1 MLTILNK
8 YNKSMILE
16 SLQLPVFS
24 DVETLDEKVRLTEKL
39 VYYLT
44 KEDAEGRYKEFS
56 IPKKD
61 GTTRDIAATCVSLK
75 LMQRWVLEN
84 ILYKVRVSQYSYGF
98 KRGEKGSPLVRCA
111 ERHRN
116 NLYILKM
123 DLKNFYPSISKE
135 RIFKQFLQLGYNS
148 YAANLLSNICTLHK
162 RLPQGAVTSPYLAN
176 LVCYRMDKRIAGY
189 CNKREITFTRYADDL
204 TFSCDNRDSLRNV
217 YGMIK
222 KIVED
227 EGFLLNEKK
236 TQFMTPK
243 VHKKILGVT
252 VNDGLL
258 KASKHI
264 KKNIRAMI
272 HYQIITGDYSDNELI
287 RGYIAYVNSIEEN
300 YHKKIIKYIEKF
312 YNDPITL
319 FRDAVQSF
327 NDNKLYKELPDM
339 KVNDVLHFVNYA
351 DEEDYLTMV
360 YQERGDYLLK
370 MGKELDE
377 ILK

>member
-1 MLTILNK
+1 M
-8 YNKSMILE
+8 MLE

-24 DVETLDEKVRLTEKL
+24 DVETLAEEVRLTEKL
-39 VYYLT
+39 VYFLT

-61 GTTRDIAATCVSLK
+61 GSTRDIAAPCVSLK

-98 KRGEKGSPLVRCA
+98 KRGGKGSPLVRCA

-123 DLKNFYPSISKE
+123 DLKNFYPSINKK
-135 RIFKQFLQLGYNS
+135 RVFNQFLKLGYDT
-148 YAANLLSNICTLHK
+148 YAANLLANICVLHK
-162 RLPQGAVTSPYLAN
+162 KLPQGAVTSPYLAN
-176 LVCYRMDKRIAGY
+176 IVCYKMDMRIAGY

-204 TFSCDNRDSLRNV
+204 TFSCDNRDSLRNI

-227 EGFLLNEKK
+227 EGFIVNEKK

-243 VHKKILGVT
+243 GHKKILGVT

-258 KASKHI
+258 KASK
-264 KKNIRAMI
+264 KFKRDIRAMI

-287 RGYIAYVNSIEEN
+287 RGYIAYINSVEGN
-300 YHKKIIKYIEKF
+300 YRKKIIKYIEKF

-339 KVNDVLHFVNYA
+339 EVNDVLHFV
-351 DEEDYLTMV
+351 DFVDKDDYLTMV
-360 YQERGDYLLK
+360 NQEREDYLLK
-370 MGKELDE
+370 MGMSLDE
-377 ILK
+377 IEK

>member
-1 MLTILNK
+1 MLAILNK
-8 YNKSMILE
+8 YNNSMILE

-24 DVETLDEKVRLTEKL
+24 DVETLAEEVRLTEKL
-39 VYYLT
+39 VYFLT
-44 KEDAEGRYKEFS
+44 KEDAVGRYNEFGL
-56 IPKKD
+56 PKKD
-61 GTTRDIAATCVSLK
+61 GGTRDIAAPCVSLK

-123 DLKNFYPSISKE
+123 DLKNFYPSINK
-135 RIFKQFLQLGYNS
+135 RRVFKQFLQLGYNS
-148 YAANLLSNICTLHK
+148 DAANLLSNVCTLHK
-162 RLPQGAVTSPYLAN
+162 KLPQGAVTSPYLAN
-176 LVCYRMDKRIAGY
+176 LVCYRMDMRIAGY

-204 TFSCDNRDSLRNV
+204 TFSCDNRDGLRNIH
-217 YGMIK
+217 GMIK

-227 EGFLLNEKK
+227 EGFIVNEKK

-258 KASKHI
+258 KASKKI
-264 KKNIRAMI
+264 KKGIRAMI

-287 RGYIAYVNSIEEN
+287 RGYIAYINSIEGN
-300 YHKKIIKYIEKF
+300 YRKRIFKYIEKF
-312 YNDPITL
+312 YDDPITL
-319 FRDAVQSF
+319 FHDAVQSF
-327 NDNKLYKELPDM
+327 NRNKLYKELPDM
-339 KVNDVLHFVNYA
+339 KVNDVLHFVDFNDQA
-351 DEEDYLTMV
+351 DYLMAV
-360 YQERGDYLLK
+360 KQEREDYLLK
-370 MGKELDE
+370 VGITLDKIE
-377 ILK
+377 E